1 MVSEQVKLYLAD
13 HPAIEH
19 DMWCHDYYYAI
30 YTWLYS

>member
-19 DMWCHDYYYAI
+19 DMWCHDYYYAT